1 MKAVV
6 TYPKQK
12 GKVKMIDV
20 ERPKI
25 GAGEVL
31 IRMREVGIDG
41 TDTEVIKSVH
51 GGSAPPGDDY
61 LVLGHESLGQ
71 VWDAG
76 AGVSGLKKGDWVV
89 STVRR
94 PDGCPNCRRGEYDMC
109 LWGDYTER
117 GIKGAHGYLAEYV
130 KERPEFIVA
139 IPQVLRSV
147 GALVEPL
154 SINEKAVMQ
163 AWEIQKRL
171 HWKPRTALVFGLGTI
186 GILAAMILRSRGLE
200 TYIYSRESSRTKA
213 VKMMR
218 EIGIN
223 YISADDVPRVE
234 DLAAKLERI
243 DFMLEATGAAN
254 IAAAA
259 MKIVPP
265 NGVLCLLSVTG
276 KTKRVSID
284 VAAINQRL
292 VLGNGVVFGSV
303 NSSAVH
309 FKQAIRDLQFFNE
322 KWPGFAER
330 LITRRVPFE
339 KFDQAL
345 KQKPGDIKVLIQVST
360 DARMISDR

>member
-1 MKAVV
+1 MNLMKAVV

-12 GKVKMIDV
+12 GKVEMIEV
-20 ERPKI
+20 EQPQI
-25 GAGEVL
+25 GVGEVL
-31 IRMREVGIDG
+31 IGMRDVGIDG
-41 TDTEVIKSVH
+41 TDTEVIESVH
-51 GGSAPPGDDY
+51 GGGAPEGDNY
-61 LVLGHESLGQ
+61 LILGHESLGQ
-71 VWDAG
+71 VAEAG
-76 AGVSGLKKGDWVV
+76 KSVSGLKEGDWVV

-94 PDGCPNCRRGEYDMC
+94 PDGCPNCRLGETDMC
-109 LWGDYTER
+109 LWGGYTER

-130 KERPEFIVA
+130 KELPEFIVP
-139 IPQVLRSV
+139 IPAVLRPV

-163 AWEIQKRL
+163 AWEIQERM

-186 GILAAMILRSRGLE
+186 GILAAMILRRRGLE
-200 TYIYSRESSRTKA
+200 TYIYSRESARTKT

-218 EIGIN
+218 EIGVN
-223 YISADDVPRVE
+223 YISADEVPRVV
-234 DLAAKLERI
+234 DLGAKFDRI
-243 DFMLEATGAAN
+243 DFILEATGAAE

-259 MKIVPP
+259 MQIVPP
-265 NGVLCLLSVTG
+265 NGMLCLLSVTG
-276 KTKRVSID
+276 KTKRVSLD

-303 NSSAVH
+303 NSSPVH
-309 FKQAIRDLQFFNE
+309 FKRAIRDLASFDE

-345 KQKPGDIKVLIQVST
+345 KQKPADIKVLIQVGT
-360 DARMISDR
+360 DT

>member
-1 MKAVV
+1 MKAIV

-12 GKVKMIDV
+12 GKVETIDI

-25 GAGEVL
+25 AAGEVL

-41 TDTEVIKSVH
+41 TDTEVIESVH
-51 GGSAPPGDDY
+51 GGAAPHGDDY
-61 LVLGHESLGQ
+61 LILGHEALGQ
-71 VWDAG
+71 VWDIG
-76 AGVSGLKKGDWVV
+76 DGVSGLKKGDWVV

-130 KERPEFIVA
+130 KERPEFMVS
-139 IPQVLRSV
+139 IPDDLRSV

-154 SINEKAVMQ
+154 SINEKAILQ

-171 HWKPRTALVFGLGTI
+171 YWKPRIALVFGLGTI
-186 GILAAMILRSRGLE
+186 GILGAMILRYRGLE
-200 TYIYSRESSRTKA
+200 TYIYSRESARTKT
-213 VKMMR
+213 VKMVR
-218 EIGIN
+218 EIGVN
-223 YISADDVPRVE
+223 YISADEVPRVV
-234 DLAAKLERI
+234 DLGAKLDRI
-243 DFMLEATGAAN
+243 DFMLEATGAADV
-254 IAAAA
+254 AAAA
-259 MKIVPP
+259 MQIVPP

-276 KTKRVSID
+276 KTKRISLD

-303 NSSAVH
+303 NSSVVH
-309 FKQAIRDLQFFNE
+309 FKRAIHDLQSFNE
-322 KWPGFAER
+322 KWPGFADR

-339 KFDQAL
+339 KFEQAL
-345 KQKPGDIKVLIQVST
+345 KQKPADIKVLIQMKS
-360 DARMISDR
+360 IP

>member
-1 MKAVV
+1 MNRIKAVV

-12 GKVKMIDV
+12 GKVEMIEI

-41 TDTEVIKSVH
+41 TDTEVVESVH
-51 GGSAPPGDDY
+51 GGDAPEGADY
-61 LVLGHESLGQ
+61 LILGHESLGQ
-71 VWDAG
+71 VADLG
-76 AGVSGLKKGDWVV
+76 DGVFGLKKGDWVV

-130 KERPEFIVA
+130 KEQPKFIVP
-139 IPQVLRSV
+139 IPAALRPV

-154 SINEKAVMQ
+154 SINEKAIIQ
-163 AWEIQKRL
+163 AWEIQKRMY
-171 HWKPRTALVFGLGTI
+171 WKPRTALVFGLGTI
-186 GILAAMILRSRGLE
+186 GILAAMILRRRGLE
-200 TYIYSRESSRTKA
+200 TYIYSRESARTKA

-218 EIGIN
+218 EIGVS
-223 YISADDVPRVE
+223 YISADEVPRIV
-234 DLAAKLERI
+234 DLASKFDRI
-243 DFMLEATGAAN
+243 DFMLEATGSAD

-259 MKIVPP
+259 MQIVPP

-276 KTKRVSID
+276 KAKRVSLD

-303 NSSAVH
+303 NSSSVH
-309 FKQAIRDLQFFNE
+309 FKRAISDLVSFNE

-345 KQKPGDIKVLIQVST
+345 KRRPADIKVVIEVST
-360 DARMISDR
+360 DGL